1 MLNRGLIRIKILQ
14 ILYAYYQ
21 SGNRNLQE
29 VENEMMFSLRKSYD
43 LYHQFL
49 LLIITATNLQE
60 RFIENRRRRYNP
72 APEDLSPNMRFVNNR
87 FVKQLTINRELRKYV
102 DENKISWDNDEDF
115 VKDVL
120 NMILSTDFYSEYMA
134 SPTDSYEAD
143 HNFWRDIFKHHICE
157 NEEIASYLEDCSIYW
172 NDDIGIV
179 SSYVLKTIKFFDES
193 EGEHQTLLPM
203 FKDQE
208 YHMFA
213 IQLLRKTII
222 FGNDYREIIRR
233 NSNNWDNER
242 IAVMDMLIVQMAIAE
257 ILAFPSI
264 PINVSFNEYIEI
276 ARYYSTPKSG
286 PFINGILDAIVNELR
301 KDNLL
306 IKA

>member
-21 SGNRNLQE
+21 SGGRNLQE

-43 LYHQFL
+43 LYNQFL
-49 LLIITATNLQE
+49 LLIITVTRLQE
-60 RFIENRRRRYNP
+60 RLIENRRRRYNP
-72 APEDLSPNMRFVNNR
+72 LPEDLSPNMRFVNNR
-87 FVKQLTINRELRKYV
+87 FVKQLAINRELRKYV
-102 DENKISWDNDEDF
+102 EENKISWDNEEDF

-120 NMILSTDFYSEYMA
+120 NIILSSDHYHEYMA

-143 HNFWRDIFKHHICE
+143 RNLWRDIFKHHICE
-157 NEEIASYLEDCSIYW
+157 NEEIAGYLEDCSIYW

-179 SSYVLKTIKFFDES
+179 TSYVLKTVKFFTEE

-208 YHMFA
+208 YRTFA
-213 IQLLRKTII
+213 VQLLRKSII
-222 FGNDYREIIRR
+222 FGNDYREIIGR
-233 NSNNWDNER
+233 NSNNWENER
-242 IAVMDMLIVQMAIAE
+242 IALMDMLIVQMAIAE

-264 PINVSFNEYIEI
+264 PVNVSFNEYIEI

-286 PFINGILDAIVNELR
+286 PFINGILNAIVGELR
-301 KDNLL
+301 RDKL
-306 IKA
+306 IFKP